1 MAAGPCPIASHHPS
15 DAGCPRRGC
24 LLLAGVTKFGH
35 SKLRLNLFTESLH
48 SLYTIINI
56 IIKNVCKIG
65 SLASSAGSVRAAAQT
80 LLHSAIPYEVDENH
94 EKEGT
99 H

>member
-1 MAAGPCPIASHHPS
+1 VATGPCPVASHHPS
-15 DAGCPRRGC
+15 DAYCPQIGF
-24 LLLAGVTKFGH
+24 LLADVTKFGH
-35 SKLRLNLFTESLH
+35 SKLRPNLFTKSLH

-94 EKEGT
+94 EKEAT

>member
-1 MAAGPCPIASHHPS
+1 VAAGPCPIASHHPN
-15 DAGCPRRGC
+15 DAGCPRIGC
-24 LLLAGVTKFGH
+24 LLLADVTKFGH
-35 SKLRLNLFTESLH
+35 SKLRPNLFTESLH

-65 SLASSAGSVRAAAQT
+65 SLASSAGSVRAAAET

-94 EKEGT
+94 EKEAT